1 MQKLFKIFVKRFLN
15 LFLILIFSQSAVA
28 LEVYFKSASKSLDVE
43 IANSDA
49 KRRQGLM
56 HRKDLAKDHGMLFLW
71 PQSNTRCMW
80 MKNTSLPLSVA
91 YLSNDGVIQE
101 IYNMVPFSEDSVCS
115 TDSTRIALEVN
126 AGWFKENGIAVGDKL
141 DF

>member
-43 IANSDA
+43 VANSDA

-71 PQSNTRCMW
+71 PQSNTKCMW
-80 MKNTSLPLSVA
+80 MKNTPLPLNVA
-91 YLSNDGVIQE
+91 YLSNEGVIQE
-101 IYNMVPFSEDSVCS
+101 IYNMIPFSEDSVCS
-115 TDSTRIALEVN
+115 TNSTRIALEVN

>member
-115 TDSTRIALEVN
+115 VNSTRIALEVN
-126 AGWFKENGIAVGDKL
+126 AGWFKENGIAAGDKL